1 MNFIYPPSK
10 FGDSSGVRSRLKV
23 VGGLD
28 LSEIWQAKKK
38 GGGVWL
44 WLHFV
49 CFITFEKKWIPPPPV
64 SMPMDS
70 IPLEIIRYPNI

>member
-10 FGDSSGVRSRLKV
+10 FGDSSGVRSKLKV

-38 GGGVWL
+38 GGGGVMVMVM
-44 WLHFV
+44 FNYI
-49 CFITFEKKWIPPPPV
+49 CKKVGIPPV

-70 IPLEIIRYPNI
+70 IPLGIIRYPNI

>member
-1 MNFIYPPSK
+1 MNFTYPPSK

-38 GGGVWL
+38 RGGGNGYGYVL
-44 WLHFV
+44 LLHL
-49 CFITFEKKWIPPPPV
+49 KKSGYPPPPV
-64 SMPMDS
+64 SMPIDS